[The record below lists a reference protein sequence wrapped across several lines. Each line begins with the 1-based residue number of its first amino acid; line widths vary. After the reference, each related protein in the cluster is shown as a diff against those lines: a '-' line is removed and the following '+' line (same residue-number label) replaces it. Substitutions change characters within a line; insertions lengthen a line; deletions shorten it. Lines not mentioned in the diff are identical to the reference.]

1 VLAYYWLVWRS
12 IESFLGSM
20 DFGPRLFGDLVWH
33 YYPMWRHIYWLG
45 APVPGY
51 LYTASF
57 GVLLSPLGLLT
68 LQQATV
74 VWAFVQVGLAAWL
87 CTLCAWRLLGLS
99 QRGRVLFVLLF
110 VTSYPLLSNLKWGQT
125 STLITLL
132 MLGCAWLYGRNRR
145 FAAAVL
151 LALAVCVKYYAGVFV
166 LVPLFRRDAKFV
178 AMFLA
183 ATVALLC
190 VLPAAA
196 LGPATWFDFERSVA
210 AALATAPQWVMD
222 GSNSQYLGCAVL
234 RLFFPD
240 EGPRGASPA
249 ALSALIWFGYLWFAA
264 NLVLVWKVLRRSGD
278 AWPLVSSV
286 LLLLSL
292 PLVVKTSWPHYFV
305 YLPLCQAA
313 VVAWIGSAGLARRDL
328 WPSAGLAAVS
338 IALASAPVFNAFPGW
353 WTYNWNGM
361 LFWSNTALLLGLYA
375 LIGRGAVPRVSTEK
389 ACG

>member
-1 VLAYYWLVWRS
+1 VWRS
-12 IESFLGSM
+12 LENFLGSV

-68 LQQATV
+68 LPQATAAWAV
-74 VWAFVQVGLAAWL
+74 VQAGLAAWL
-87 CTLCAWRLLGLS
+87 CYLCGWRLLALS
-99 QRGRVLFVLLF
+99 HRDRVLFVLLF
-110 VTSYPLLSNLKWGQT
+110 ATSYPLLSNLKWGQT

-132 MLGCAWLYGRNRR
+132 MLGCSWAYARGRRLP
-145 FAAAVL
+145 AAVL
-151 LALAVCVKYYAGVFV
+151 LALAVCVKYYAGVFA
-166 LVPLFRRDAKFV
+166 LVPLLRRDGRFV
-178 AMFLA
+178 AAFLA

-190 VLPAAA
+190 VVPAAA
-196 LGPATWFDFERSVA
+196 LGPAAWVGFERSVA

-234 RLFFPD
+234 RLLHP
-240 EGPRGASPA
+240 EGGPGAASPA
-249 ALSALIWFGYLWFAA
+249 ELSVLVWIGYAWFAA
-264 NLVLVWKVLRRSGD
+264 NLVVVWRTLRRHAD
-278 AWPLVSSV
+278 EWPLVSSV

-292 PLVVKTSWPHYFV
+292 PLAVKTSWPHYLV

-313 VVAWIGSAGLARRDL
+313 ALSWVGRTGWARRDL
-328 WPSAGLAAVS
+328 WPSAGLAVLS
-338 IALASAPVFNAFPGW
+338 IALASAPVFNAFPDW

-361 LFWSNTALLLGLYA
+361 LFWSNLALLVGVYVLVARDGVP
-375 LIGRGAVPRVSTEK
+375 GVPRRTR
-389 ACG
+389 CG